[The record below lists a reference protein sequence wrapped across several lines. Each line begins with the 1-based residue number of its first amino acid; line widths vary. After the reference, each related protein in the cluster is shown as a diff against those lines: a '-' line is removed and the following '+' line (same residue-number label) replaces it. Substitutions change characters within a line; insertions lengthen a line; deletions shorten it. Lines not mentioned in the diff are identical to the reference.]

1 MMELIKSFL
10 NWLFQTPLFAPL
22 FEFLGWEVFFVT
34 PNAVRNYAIN
44 GVELYWTRFVPI
56 VIALVIV
63 LFLIRLF
70 GLLNL
75 GNLTRLFKKDEQVKN
90 SPLKCKH
97 FIFLGSSVTK
107 GFAAYGKSFVDM
119 IAARNGAV
127 CVKEAVSG
135 TTLADNGS
143 KSYVSRLKALDP
155 KTPCD
160 LFVCQ
165 LSTND
170 ATKKVPLGAM
180 AAGKDMSSFDTKTV
194 CGAIEYIIAYA
205 KQTWNCPVVFYT
217 NPQYASP
224 AYKAMVEALKKIA
237 DKWGIQVIDLWDNK
251 EFTDNYRKHT
261 YMNDQIHPTRKG
273 YEVWTPVFET
283 ALINVLVG
291 KPVPAPAQV
300 EVPTDEGVRKAVTR
314 RRVVK
319 GVKGVVYTVLALALV
334 VGLCGYQQWATLFRV
349 NDPGNAAQYAP
360 ENQPVNENSPLKGK
374 NILFVGSSVVE
385 GMSAVGDSMV
395 EYIGAI
401 DQCNTIK
408 ESVNG
413 STIAYQDD
421 SSYCVRL
428 MNHTAEEDI
437 DAVVIQLSTNDANQ
451 DTPRGEIGESF
462 DMEDFDRT
470 TTLGAL
476 QQMFA
481 YCKETWDCPVLV
493 FTITK
498 YGGSGDLDARYAEL
512 IGQVAEVCDK
522 WGYGLLDM
530 YNNEELNDITQEQY
544 DFWMTNPAHPRRA
557 GYLEWWLPEFQ
568 EALYAYFE

>member
-90 SPLKCKH
+90 SPLKGKH

-155 KTPCD
+155 KIPCD

-334 VGLCGYQQWATLFRV
+334 VGLCGYQQSYIVGGRGLPSNSA
-349 NDPGNAAQYAP
+349 DYAP
-360 ENQPVNENSPLKGK
+360 ENQPVVENSPLAGK
-374 NILFVGSSVVE
+374 NILWVGSSVVQ
-385 GMSAVGDSMV
+385 GASAVQDSMV
-395 EYIGAI
+395 DYIGVM
-401 DQCNTIK
+401 DQCNSIK
-408 ESVNG
+408 ESVSG
-413 STIAYQDD
+413 STIAYQDEN
-421 SSYCVRL
+421 SYAPR
-428 MNHTAEEDI
+428 MMTHTADENI
-437 DAVVIQLSTNDANQ
+437 DVVVIQLSTNDAGQ
-451 DTPRGEIGESF
+451 GTEMGEIGDSF
-462 DMEDFDRT
+462 DMADFDQNT
-470 TTLGAL
+470 TMGSL
-476 QQMFA
+476 QIMLA
-481 YCKETWDCPVLV
+481 YARETWDCPVLI
-493 FTITK
+493 FTVPS
-498 YGGSGDLDARYAEL
+498 YGNERIAEDYGSLVDLTLE
-512 IGQVAEVCDK
+512 VAEK
-522 WGYGLLDM
+522 WDVDVLDLW
-530 YNNEELNDITQEQY
+530 YDEEFNDVDQEQWS
-544 DFWMTNPAHPRRA
+544 FWMANASHPRRA